1 MHSVPRSPGELLFVL
16 LEVCLRAHIAVLRD
30 MIPSFVLM
38 DVQGP
43 SITIYVYQYFEDDV
57 KVKKFEYHKR

>member
-1 MHSVPRSPGELLFVL
+1 MSLLFES
-16 LEVCLRAHIAVLRD
+16 LELFHAHIATLRD